1 MHSPRKRFWRRGR
14 RGRRRGRHT
23 TLIQNCR
30 LTHTMAHREEAA
42 TTLEAHGRRAP
53 LAAGKIKPEAT
64 KGGGRGGGGNE

>member
-1 MHSPRKRFWRRGR
+1 M
-14 RGRRRGRHT
+14 
-23 TLIQNCR
+23 IQNCR

-64 KGGGRGGGGNE
+64 KGGGRGGGGEMNKRTFLFSGTLKETRY